1 MSTQIRSSAQ
11 KESDGAILTTDVSQE
26 REIAIDL
33 PVEEPIEV
41 VFVQE
46 DCSGGATPDS
56 QAINGSR
63 PSGGCCE
70 GCTKLQLEVERMKEE
85 IESLKRTL
93 NFPAEATMHNE
104 RTHANY

>member
-11 KESDGAILTTDVSQE
+11 KESDGDILTTDVSQE

-33 PVEEPIEV
+33 PIEEPIEV
-41 VFVQE
+41 VFVEE

-63 PSGGCCE
+63 PSGCCE
-70 GCTKLQLEVERMKEE
+70 GCTKLQLEVERMKGE

-93 NFPAEATMHNE
+93 NFPDELSSP
-104 RTHANY
+104 R

>member
-26 REIAIDL
+26 REIVDL
-33 PVEEPIEV
+33 PVEEPIHV
-41 VFVQE
+41 VFIDE